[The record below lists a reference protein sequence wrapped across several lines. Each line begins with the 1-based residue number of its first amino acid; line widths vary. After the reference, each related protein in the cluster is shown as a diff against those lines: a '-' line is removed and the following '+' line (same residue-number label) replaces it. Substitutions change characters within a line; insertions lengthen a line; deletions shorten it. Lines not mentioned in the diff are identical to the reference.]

1 VGNQLRTF
9 FFLTILSV
17 LLVLLGSIF
26 GRGGAIFAL
35 IFAFGLNFLA
45 YFFSDRIVLSAYRAR
60 EISEDENPRLFSIVR
75 ELATRAGLPMP
86 KVYIVPSPNP
96 NAFATGRDPK
106 HAAVAVTQGILKILD
121 ENELKGVL
129 GHELTH
135 IIHRD
140 TLISTIAATIAGAI
154 TFISRFGLWGSMF
167 GDDDRGSNPLFLLLL
182 ILMPIAALLIQLAI
196 SRSRE
201 YLADEGGAKISGN
214 PIYLADA
221 LEKLEYGNKKFPMR
235 GVNPSTSHMFIV
247 NPFKGN
253 GIISLFSTHPPIEER
268 IKRLRKMAGRY

>member
-1 VGNQLRTF
+1 MGNQLRTV
-9 FFLTILSV
+9 FLLSVLTV

-26 GRGGAIFAL
+26 GRVGAIFAL
-35 IFAFGLNFLA
+35 ILAFGLNFLA
-45 YFFSDRIVLSAYRAR
+45 YFFSDRIVLSAYRAK
-60 EISEDENPRLFSIVR
+60 EISEDENPQLFSVVR
-75 ELATRAGLPMP
+75 ELVTRAGLPMP
-86 KVYIVPSPNP
+86 KVYIVPLQNP

-106 HAAVAVTQGILKILD
+106 HAAVAVTHGILKILN

-135 IIHRD
+135 ILHRD

-154 TFISRFGLWGSMF
+154 TYISRFGLWGSMF

-201 YLADEGGAKISGN
+201 YLADEGGAKISGD

-221 LEKLEYGNKKFPMR
+221 LEKLAYSNKKFPTR

-247 NPFKGN
+247 NPLKGN
-253 GIISLFSTHPPIEER
+253 GIFTLFSTHPPIEER
-268 IKRLRKMAGRY
+268 IRRLRGMAGRY